1 MLKLFKRLLLCCAL
15 FVEFVIA
22 FGVFYVCFATLLS
35 VIPVSGSDANSGMKI
50 FIKSNGIH
58 TDICVP
64 VTSSEID
71 WKKFIPVE
79 DFPQVRKHEY
89 ISFGWGDKGFF
100 LDTPTWDD
108 LTFTTF
114 FNAAFLPSETA
125 MHVQY
130 LENTPVLS
138 PDCKEKFISSEN
150 YKALVEYIRTSFSI
164 NSDNQVDLIP
174 ERGYWSNDNF
184 YEANGSYH
192 LFNTCNAWTNGALK
206 VAGVKT
212 ALLALF
218 QDGIMRHL

>member
-1 MLKLFKRLLLCCAL
+1 MILHSPLFQRC
-15 FVEFVIA
+15 
-22 FGVFYVCFATLLS
+22 
-35 VIPVSGSDANSGMKI
+35 
-50 FIKSNGIH
+50 
-58 TDICVP
+58 
-64 VTSSEID
+64 
-71 WKKFIPVE
+71 
-79 DFPQVRKHEY
+79 
-89 ISFGWGDKGFF
+89 
-100 LDTPTWDD
+100 
-108 LTFTTF
+108 
-114 FNAAFLPSETA
+114 FLPSETA

>member
-1 MLKLFKRLLLCCAL
+1 MVKFIKALLLYCAL
-15 FVEFVIA
+15 FAEFVIA

-35 VIPVSGSDANSGMKI
+35 VIPVSGSKDKGDLKI
-50 FIKSNGIH
+50 FIKSNGVH

-64 VTSSEID
+64 VTSSETD
-71 WKKFIPVE
+71 WKEFIPVE
-79 DFPQVRKHEY
+79 DFPLVKKHEY

-130 LENTPVLS
+130 LEHEPALNS
-138 PDCKEKFISSEN
+138 DCKEKFISSAN
-150 YKALVEYIRTSFSI
+150 YFKLINYIQTSFKL
-164 NSDNQVDLIP
+164 NTGKKVDLIP
-174 ERGYWSNDNF
+174 QRGYWSNDNF

-192 LFNTCNAWTNGALK
+192 LFNTCNAWTNSALK

>member
-1 MLKLFKRLLLCCAL
+1 MIKLIKRLLLFGAL

-22 FGVFYVCFATLLS
+22 FGVFYISFATLLS
-35 VIPVSGSDANSGMKI
+35 LIPVSGSDASNGIKI
-50 FIKSNGIH
+50 FIKSNGVH
-58 TDICVP
+58 TDICLP
-64 VTSSEID
+64 VNTIHTN
-71 WKKFIPVE
+71 WKEFIPVE
-79 DFPQVRKHEY
+79 DFPNVQKHEY
-89 ISFGWGDKGFF
+89 VSFGWGDKGFF

-130 LENTPVLS
+130 LENQPVLTT
-138 PDCKEKFISSEN
+138 DCKQKFISSEN
-150 YKALVEYIRTSFSI
+150 YKALIDYIKTSFRL
-164 NSDNQVDLIP
+164 NSENQVDLIP

-206 VAGVKT
+206 VAGVRT
-212 ALLALF
+212 AVLALF